1 MIALIV
7 VRVVKAIILHNILA
21 ATPDLA
27 RVTYLIVA
35 ALHVI
40 GIIIIHSGEDLEELP
55 DQTRTGCSRFGEI
68 SGQSN
73 RT

>member
-21 ATPDLA
+21 ATLDLA

-40 GIIIIHSGEDLEELP
+40 GIIVIHGSKEM
-55 DQTRTGCSRFGEI
+55 
-68 SGQSN
+68 
-73 RT
+73 